1 MSQSNQLSQQATEVA
16 QAIKSAS
23 SDSVALAVFSGLIAY
38 SESFVTKSGLQALI
52 QRNIPPA
59 QMHEIVLQS
68 YLFCGFPR
76 MLDALFDLS
85 ASVEAETYITG
96 DSPDSSHLAYSEE
109 ESKEYERRGRDL
121 IRLIYGDRYGKLEE
135 AITRMSPEVFRL
147 MIMEGY
153 GKTLSRSG
161 LNTQTRELA
170 VIAALTV
177 DRRPRQLRAHLRG
190 AKNVGVAPEALNEL
204 LQALGTFTSQ
214 EHISIAANMLAE
226 VNAE

>member
-1 MSQSNQLSQQATEVA
+1 MSQSNQLSQQAAEVA
-16 QAIKSAS
+16 QVIESAD

-38 SESFVTKSGLQALI
+38 SESFITKSGLQALI
-52 QRNIPPA
+52 QRNVPPA
-59 QMHEIVLQS
+59 KLHEIVLQS

-85 ASVEAETYITG
+85 VTVEAETYIAA
-96 DSPDSSHLAYSEE
+96 DSLDCSHLAYSEE
-109 ESKEYERRGRDL
+109 ESEEYERRGRDL
-121 IRLIYGDRYGKLEE
+121 IRLIYGDRYRKLEE

-153 GKTLSRSG
+153 GKTLSRPG
-161 LNTQTRELA
+161 LDTETRELA

-190 AKNVGVAPEALNEL
+190 AKNVGVDPGALNEL
-204 LQALGTFTSQ
+204 LQALETFTPS

-226 VNAE
+226 VSAE